1 MKYPNMTDICILYM
15 LRRSKAF
22 SRTGAY
28 QVISVSQCE
37 GFADNWKTQ
46 DMIDKTV
53 MKINRL

>member
-1 MKYPNMTDICILYM
+1 MTDICILYM

-46 DMIDKTV
+46 DMNYKQ
-53 MKINRL
+53 